1 MKGAGEGP
9 TPSVAPPPEPGSPAG
24 GGLSTGG
31 VLVTASLILTV
42 AALASRLLGWIRLL
56 VIGSQFGA
64 SRELDAYFA
73 AFRIPDAIFQLVV
86 AGALSAA
93 LIPVFSSYRA
103 RGEEAEAWQLAS
115 SVINL
120 VLIALAAF
128 SLLMAIFA
136 PVLVPIVA
144 PGFDAPTTELTI
156 RMTRVM
162 LISPVLIGMGA
173 VVTGILN
180 SYQQFTVPAI
190 APLVYNLAIIF
201 AAIFLAPIMGVEG
214 LAVGVAIGSLAH
226 LAVQLPNLARVGQR
240 YDLTIGLSHPGVR
253 RVAWLMGPR
262 TLGLAA
268 GQINFLVSTV
278 LASGLPEGSLTAY
291 NYAFQLSQIPVG
303 VIGVSIAVA
312 LFPTLSQDAALG
324 RIGEIRRQVAGAV
337 RVLIFV
343 AAPLT
348 AIMIVLRE
356 PLTSVFYQYGL
367 FSQSATD
374 RTASTLLFFAL
385 GLVGHIVV
393 HVLARAFYAMQD
405 TKTPVAWAIM
415 AVAINVPLMA
425 LLVGPMGVEGLAL
438 ALSISSVLEVIGLL
452 WFLRRRIESVD
463 ESAIIRTVGAIRGCR
478 AGRGAADV
486 RWPDARRD
494 LACWHPREHRGT
506 TPRAP
511 GPLRRRRSH
520 LPAGRGGAAL
530 ARAGPAPR
538 HPVATA
544 PEERVIQFRPATE
557 ADADAW
563 QTFLAATGS
572 GDFLHDWAW
581 ADVAA
586 FDGQPQR
593 RYVLTDDEAIVAL
606 VAAQERPLVAG
617 RAFWYVPHG
626 PVLDWERAGGCG
638 ASARA
643 AHRPAHRGKA
653 ASRHRGQARAAHRAA
668 GRPRLG
674 AAARLPT
681 RARHPPGRADSDR
694 GACRRRGAAGRL
706 RQGHA
711 VCRAPRRTRGGRG
724 DGGRGRQRLARH
736 RRPPWPGRRDAAA
749 RRLPAATARAIPGG
763 VARAGRRRTGRHPR
777 GASRW
782 RAARLGHGRLRGHR
796 ARTTCSAAPAAR
808 SAASRSTTPAM
819 RCSGR

>member
-1 MKGAGEGP
+1 VSGPGEGP
-9 TPSVAPPPEPGSPAG
+9 TPSVAPPPDPASQSSSSR
-24 GGLSTGG
+24 LETGR

-64 SRELDAYFA
+64 GRELDAYFA

-103 RGEEAEAWQLAS
+103 RGQDEEAWKLAS

-120 VLIALAAF
+120 VLIALAAL
-128 SLLMAIFA
+128 SLVMAIFA
-136 PVLVPIVA
+136 PILVPIVA

-190 APLVYNLAIIF
+190 APLLYNLAIIL

-240 YDLTIGLSHPGVR
+240 YDLTIGLGHPGVR

-324 RIGEIRRQVAGAV
+324 RIGEIRRQVANAV
-337 RVLIFV
+337 RVLVFV

-348 AIMIVLRE
+348 AVMVVLRE

-385 GLVGHIVV
+385 GLIGHIVV
-393 HVLARAFYAMQD
+393 HVLTRAFYAMQD
-405 TKTPVAWAIM
+405 TRTPVAWAII
-415 AVAINVPLMA
+415 AVAVNVPLMA
-425 LLVGPMGVEGLAL
+425 MLVGPMGVEGLAL

-452 WFLRRRIESVD
+452 WYLRRRIESVD
-463 ESAIIRTVGAIRGCR
+463 ESAIARTVVRSGVAALAAALLMLGGLTLFEGALGGILDNAVGRLVALLVLSAAGMAIFLLVAAALRSPEIEQLRG
-478 AGRGAADV
+478 V
-486 RWPDARRD
+486 
-494 LACWHPREHRGT
+494 LA
-506 TPRAP
+506 
-511 GPLRRRRSH
+511 RRRRRN
-520 LPAGRGGAAL
+520 A
-530 ARAGPAPR
+530 
-538 HPVATA
+538 
-544 PEERVIQFRPATE
+544 
-557 ADADAW
+557 
-563 QTFLAATGS
+563 
-572 GDFLHDWAW
+572 
-581 ADVAA
+581 
-586 FDGQPQR
+586 
-593 RYVLTDDEAIVAL
+593 
-606 VAAQERPLVAG
+606 
-617 RAFWYVPHG
+617 
-626 PVLDWERAGGCG
+626 
-638 ASARA
+638 
-643 AHRPAHRGKA
+643 
-653 ASRHRGQARAAHRAA
+653 
-668 GRPRLG
+668 
-674 AAARLPT
+674 
-681 RARHPPGRADSDR
+681 
-694 GACRRRGAAGRL
+694 
-706 RQGHA
+706 
-711 VCRAPRRTRGGRG
+711 
-724 DGGRGRQRLARH
+724 
-736 RRPPWPGRRDAAA
+736 
-749 RRLPAATARAIPGG
+749 
-763 VARAGRRRTGRHPR
+763 
-777 GASRW
+777 
-782 RAARLGHGRLRGHR
+782 
-796 ARTTCSAAPAAR
+796 
-808 SAASRSTTPAM
+808 
-819 RCSGR
+819 